1 MLFRGYKTMIT
12 FLKNLFNRF
21 NMSFNHKQRQVEEN
35 FNDIKKQISL
45 LQTELTSKTKELEE
59 LKAKQQAYDDK
70 KNSKDPWVIL
80 SSAEYDKESGFKIE
94 LDWNAAFIKQLKEN
108 GIDGPTE
115 EAIIQKWLAF
125 LYEDIVARLDEKQ
138 QVEKEEKQMISDYQ

>member
-1 MLFRGYKTMIT
+1 MIT